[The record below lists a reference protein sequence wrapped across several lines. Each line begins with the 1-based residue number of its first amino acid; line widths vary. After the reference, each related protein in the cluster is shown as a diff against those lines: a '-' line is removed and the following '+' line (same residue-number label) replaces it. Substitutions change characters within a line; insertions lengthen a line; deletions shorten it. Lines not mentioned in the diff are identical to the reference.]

1 MITMCPGEISWALR
15 GYNVLKRGNS
25 KEASVMTII
34 SRIRHHTGPFQLI
47 LSAMFRENRFL
58 GGIQPAFGVLEVELV
73 MADVIAAVFC
83 VAAERA
89 GAAFRDGLM
98 KASEY
103 EDHHKCD
110 QSSHD
115 EISHISSSYNKVVG

>member
-1 MITMCPGEISWALR
+1 
-15 GYNVLKRGNS
+15 
-25 KEASVMTII
+25 MTII

-98 KASEY
+98 KASED